1 MNPAYLKITVQD
13 RYPSLGGQQAVS
25 TPSGVL
31 VEHLPTGLKAFCD
44 QGRSQ
49 LKNKNIAMAMIECGL
64 AEIGWEE
71 PGTLPGLDLPAPDK
85 KPVVARKRDPLFD
98 ALALS
103 CGLKL
108 EEITRSA
115 GAVVATA
122 LKEIR
127 AVSHSVT
134 TTEIASR
141 AANYRRLHPQWEL
154 TPSALAKHWASLGK
168 PTATSGL
175 YANAVR
181 PD

>member
-1 MNPAYLKITVQD
+1 MNPAHLKITVQD
-13 RYPSLGGQQAVS
+13 RGPKGGQTCGA
-25 TPSGVL
+25 TPTGVV

-44 QGRSQ
+44 QHRSQ
-49 LKNKNIAMAMIECGL
+49 LKNKQVAMAMVEYGL
-64 AEIGWEE
+64 AELGWEE

-108 EEITRSA
+108 DEITRSA

-127 AVSHSVT
+127 AVSYSVT
-134 TTEIASR
+134 PTEIASR
-141 AANYRRLHPQWEL
+141 ASNYRRLHPQWEL
-154 TPSALAKHWASLGK
+154 TPSAVAKHWASLGK
-168 PTATSGL
+168 STATNGL

>member
-1 MNPAYLKITVQD
+1 M
-13 RYPSLGGQQAVS
+13 
-25 TPSGVL
+25 
-31 VEHLPTGLKAFCD
+31 
-44 QGRSQ
+44 
-49 LKNKNIAMAMIECGL
+49 
-64 AEIGWEE
+64 
-71 PGTLPGLDLPAPDK
+71 
-85 KPVVARKRDPLFD
+85 ARKRDPLFD

-108 EEITRSA
+108 DEITRSA

-127 AVSHSVT
+127 AVSYSVT
-134 TTEIASR
+134 PTEIAAR
-141 AANYRRLHPQWEL
+141 AANYKRLHPQWEL

-175 YANAVR
+175 YANTVR

>member
-1 MNPAYLKITVQD
+1 MNPAHLKITVQS
-13 RYPSLGGQQAVS
+13 RRPPGGQ
-25 TPSGVL
+25 GVGDSPTGVV
-31 VEHLPTGLKAFCD
+31 VEHLPTSLKAFCD
-44 QGRSQ
+44 QVRSQ
-49 LKNKNIAMAMIECGL
+49 LKNKHVAMAMIEYGL

-71 PGTLPGLDLPAPDK
+71 PGTLPGLDLPEPDK

-108 EEITRSA
+108 EEITKSA
-115 GAVVATA
+115 AGVIVAA

-127 AVSHSVT
+127 AVSYSVT
-134 TTEIASR
+134 PTEIASR
-141 AANYRRLHPQWEL
+141 ASNYRRLHPQWEL
-154 TPSALAKHWASLGK
+154 TPSAVAKHWASLGK
-168 PTATSGL
+168 STATNGL

>member
-1 MNPAYLKITVQD
+1 MNLAHLKITVRD
-13 RYPSLGGQQAVS
+13 LPTGGQGVCVV
-25 TPSGVL
+25 PSGVT

-49 LKNKNIAMAMIECGL
+49 LKNKNIAMSMIEYGL

-85 KPVVARKRDPLFD
+85 RPVVARKRDPLFD

-108 EEITRSA
+108 DEITRSA

-127 AVSHSVT
+127 AVSYSVT
-134 TTEIASR
+134 PTEIAAR
-141 AANYRRLHPQWEL
+141 AANYKRLHPQWEL
-154 TPSALAKHWASLGK
+154 TPNALAKHWASLGK

-175 YANAVR
+175 YANTVR